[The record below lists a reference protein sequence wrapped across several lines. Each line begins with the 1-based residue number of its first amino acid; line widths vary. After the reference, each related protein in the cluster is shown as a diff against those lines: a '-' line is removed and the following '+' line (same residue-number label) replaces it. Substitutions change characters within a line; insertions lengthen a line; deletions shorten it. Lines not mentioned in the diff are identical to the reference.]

1 VSSLPRDI
9 HLDSL
14 RVVCDHAD
22 RCAGCPL
29 IDLPYGTQLSAKRG
43 RVVEAM
49 IGYPALELAYVQATL
64 PADPITSYRTR
75 AKLVVAQREEGPG
88 VLVGLYGSGGGHVV
102 IDTPSCR
109 VVSKA
114 ITEVVAMVREMSQDP
129 RFIFGR
135 VTPIVPG
142 RAAQTIVRAL
152 DVRETRGTGGTG
164 GDEDAH
170 ALVTFVA
177 LRDDVRTPEL
187 IEEFRASARE
197 LRARLPR
204 VLGVA
209 LNLREGESPQIL
221 GSEVMHLDGDTTAID
236 RIGNVSH
243 IATFGAFV
251 QAHRGQAR
259 RVHDMLIEKL
269 AIGSGRRILDLYGG
283 SGAIG
288 LALAARGAD
297 VHLVESFAP
306 AAKFATEGARALPKT
321 AGHLE
326 ATAGEV
332 SEVLMRLVRQAQAQN
347 KEQAPPPSQSQSP
360 PTLPMGSGSGYSSST
375 MRAVLPTGAAG
386 YDAVVLNPP
395 RRGVAPLVREQIAQL
410 RPRVIGYV
418 SCDPETLARDLDH
431 FVRLGYAPTTLQPLD
446 MIPLTEEVETVAIL
460 EVAPTPLP
468 RVAYSDDEVVIV
480 EKPAHEPTTPQG
492 EYAGSLLQR
501 VRRLPGAENAVPV
514 HRLDVGTSGLVIFAR
529 KAAFVTAWAEALGAP
544 TGRKI
549 YLAAA
554 RGRTP
559 SKGAITRD
567 LRDEGRLLPAR
578 TRYRWLGGAGGHS
591 VLRVIPEQGRT
602 HQIRRHLAAI
612 GHPVLGDERYG
623 HAPTNRFFEE
633 KHGLDR
639 TFLHC
644 VRLELTHPRT
654 GVRLLVETPL
664 PGDLRLSLM
673 RCGGPNVLKF
683 LEGKAA
689 LGGDQPSTLPPPPPG
704 SQYPSS
710 SQLPISSR
718 TDGGPQSSSR
728 DSAPGSVSR
737 LSLDSER
744 TSLGDAPDVDR
755 SPMSIRPPITSTD
768 DD

>member
-1 VSSLPRDI
+1 MSPTSHEP
-9 HLDSL
+9 L
-14 RVVCDHAD
+14 RVLCEHAD

-29 IDLPYGTQLSAKRG
+29 IDLPYDTQLSAKRA

-49 IGYPALELAYVQATL
+49 SGYHALETSYVQATV
-64 PADPITSYRTR
+64 AAEPITAYRTR
-75 AKLVVAQREEGPG
+75 AKLVVAPRDDLQGI
-88 VLVGLYGSGGGHVV
+88 LIGLYGSGGGHVV
-102 IDTPSCR
+102 IDTPKCR
-109 VVSKA
+109 VVSPA
-114 ITEVVAMVREMSQDP
+114 ISEVVAAVRVLAAEPGSILGRFTVATTTPP
-129 RFIFGR
+129 RP
-135 VTPIVPG
+135 V
-142 RAAQTIVRAL
+142 QTFVRAL
-152 DVRETRGTGGTG
+152 DVRETRSVD
-164 GDEDAH
+164 GDPSRAR
-170 ALVTFVA
+170 ALVTFVG
-177 LRDDVRTPEL
+177 LRDDVRTPDL
-187 IEEFRASARE
+187 LEEFRAAARE
-197 LRARLPR
+197 LRKRVPR
-204 VLGVA
+204 IVGVA
-209 LNLREGESPQIL
+209 LNLRDGESPQVL
-221 GSEVMHLDGDTTAID
+221 GSEVIHLDGEATSVDF
-236 RIGNVSH
+236 IGGVGH

-259 RVHDMLIEKL
+259 RVHELLADKL
-269 AIGSGRRILDLYGG
+269 GVLRGKRILDLYGG

-288 LALAARGAD
+288 LALAQRGAD

-306 AAKFATEGARALPKT
+306 AAKFATEGARALS
-321 AGHLE
+321 AGAGELE

-332 SEVLMRLVRQAQAQN
+332 SEVLTRLARAS
-347 KEQAPPPSQSQSP
+347 APPPP
-360 PTLPMGSGSGYSSST
+360 PPSSST
-375 MRAVLPTGAAG
+375 GRSSQPYIDLRSLPPGP
-386 YDAVVLNPP
+386 YDAIVLNPP
-395 RRGVAPLVREQIAQL
+395 RRGVAPLVREQITQL

-431 FVRLGYAPTTLQPLD
+431 FARLGYTPSLLQPLD
-446 MIPLTEEVETVAIL
+446 MIPLTEEVETLAIL
-460 EVAPTPLP
+460 EPSGTPLP
-468 RVAYSDDEVVIV
+468 RVAYQDDEVIIV
-480 EKPAHEPTTPQG
+480 EKPPHEPTTPQG
-492 EYAGSLLQR
+492 EYAGSLLSR
-501 VRRLPGAENAVPV
+501 VRRLPNCDSAVPV

-529 KAAFVTAWAEALGAP
+529 KAALVTAWAEALASA

-654 GVRLLVETPL
+654 GVRLVVETPL
-664 PGDLRLSLM
+664 PGDLRLSLS

-689 LGGDQPSTLPPPPPG
+689 LGGDQPSTLPPPPPNS

-710 SQLPISSR
+710 SRMELPASSR
-718 TDGGPQSSSR
+718 ESSPSMPR
-728 DSAPGSVSR
+728 I
-737 LSLDSER
+737 SLESER
-744 TSLGDAPDVDR
+744 MSLEPPDVDR
-755 SPMSIRPPITSTD
+755 SPMSIRPPITSAD

>member
-1 VSSLPRDI
+1 M
-9 HLDSL
+9 

-49 IGYPALELAYVQATL
+49 IGYPALELAYVQPTL

-88 VLVGLYGSGGGHVV
+88 VLIGLYGSGGGHVV

-109 VVSKA
+109 VVSPI
-114 ITEVVAMVREMSQDP
+114 ITEVVATVRAMSQDE

-135 VTPIVPG
+135 LTPIIPG

-152 DVRETRGTGGTG
+152 DVRETRGGGPA
-164 GDEDAH
+164 ESDAR

-187 IEEFRASARE
+187 IEEFRASAKE
-197 LRARLPR
+197 LRARVPR

-221 GSEVMHLDGDTTAID
+221 GSEVMHLDGDTTAPD
-236 RIGNVSH
+236 RIGDVSH

-259 RVHDMLIEKL
+259 RVHDMLIDKL
-269 AIGSGRRILDLYGG
+269 AVTSGKRVLDLYGG

-288 LALAARGAD
+288 LALAARGAG

-306 AAKFATEGARALPKT
+306 AARFATEGARALGSG
-321 AGHLE
+321 AGELE

-332 SEVLMRLVRQAQAQN
+332 SEVLMRLVRQAQSNHQ
-347 KEQAPPPSQSQSP
+347 PPPSQA
-360 PTLPMGSGSGYSSST
+360 PTTQPMGSQFPSSV
-375 MRAVLPTGAAG
+375 MRVAIPTGGAG

-410 RPRVIGYV
+410 KPRVIGYV

-446 MIPLTEEVETVAIL
+446 MIPLTEEVETVAVL
-460 EVAPTPLP
+460 EAAATPLP
-468 RVAYSDDEVVIV
+468 RVAYSDDEVIIV

-501 VRRLPGAENAVPV
+501 VRRLPGAETAVPV

-529 KAAFVTAWAEALGAP
+529 KAAYVAIWAEALGAA

-602 HQIRRHLAAI
+602 H
-612 GHPVLGDERYG
+612 
-623 HAPTNRFFEE
+623 
-633 KHGLDR
+633 
-639 TFLHC
+639 
-644 VRLELTHPRT
+644 
-654 GVRLLVETPL
+654 
-664 PGDLRLSLM
+664 
-673 RCGGPNVLKF
+673 
-683 LEGKAA
+683 
-689 LGGDQPSTLPPPPPG
+689 
-704 SQYPSS
+704 
-710 SQLPISSR
+710 
-718 TDGGPQSSSR
+718 
-728 DSAPGSVSR
+728 
-737 LSLDSER
+737 
-744 TSLGDAPDVDR
+744 
-755 SPMSIRPPITSTD
+755 
-768 DD
+768 

>member
-1 VSSLPRDI
+1 MPSSSRESSN
-9 HLDSL
+9 LDSL

-49 IGYPALELAYVQATL
+49 IGYPALELAYVQPTVA
-64 PADPITSYRTR
+64 ADPITAYRTR
-75 AKLVVAQREEGPG
+75 AKLVVAQREDGPG
-88 VLVGLYGSGGGHVV
+88 VLIGLYGSGGGHVV

-109 VVSKA
+109 VVSPV
-114 ITEVVAMVREMSQDP
+114 ITEVVAAVRALSQDP
-129 RFIFGR
+129 RFVLGR
-135 VTPIVPG
+135 VTATLPG

-152 DVRETRGTGGTG
+152 DVRETRGDG
-164 GDEDAH
+164 GDPTKAR

-187 IEEFRASARE
+187 VEEFRVAARE
-197 LRARLPR
+197 LRARVPA

-221 GSEVMHLDGDTTAID
+221 GSEVMHLDGETTAVD
-236 RIGNVSH
+236 RIGEIGH
-243 IATFGAFV
+243 IATYGAFV

-259 RVHDMLIEKL
+259 RVHDLLIDKL
-269 AIGSGRRILDLYGG
+269 GVAAGRRVLDLYGG

-288 LALAARGAD
+288 LALAARGAH

-306 AAKFATEGARALPKT
+306 AARFATEGARALA
-321 AGHLE
+321 AGSGALE

-332 SEVLMRLVRQAQAQN
+332 SEVLVRLVR
-347 KEQAPPPSQSQSP
+347 KEQAPVPSAPSAPNTQPQGQAP
-360 PTLPMGSGSGYSSST
+360 PTLPMGSFSSST
-375 MRAVLPTGAAG
+375 FKVAPETGSGG

-395 RRGVAPLVREQIAQL
+395 RRGVAPLVREQISQL
-410 RPRVIGYV
+410 RPRLIGYV

-460 EVAPTPLP
+460 EAAATPLP

-529 KAAFVTAWAEALGAP
+529 KAAYVTSWAEALAAQ

-654 GVRLLVETPL
+654 GVRLIVETPL
-664 PGDLRLSLM
+664 PGDLRLSLL

-689 LGGDQPSTLPPPPPG
+689 LGGDHPSTLPPPPPG

-710 SQLPISSR
+710 SQLPVSSH
-718 TDGGPQSSSR
+718 TDGGPGSSR
-728 DSAPGSVSR
+728 DSVPSSVGR
-737 LSLDSER
+737 ISLDSER
-744 TSLGDAPDVDR
+744 MSLGGDAPDVDR

>member
-1 VSSLPRDI
+1 VASPSRDSSSV
-9 HLDSL
+9 DSL

-49 IGYPALELAYVQATL
+49 IGYPALELAYVQPTL
-64 PADPITSYRTR
+64 PAEPITAYRTR
-75 AKLVVAQREEGPG
+75 AKLVVAQRDEGPG
-88 VLVGLYGSGGGHVV
+88 VIVGLYGSGGGHVV

-109 VVSKA
+109 VVSPA
-114 ITEVVAMVREMSQDP
+114 ITEVVAMVRAMSEDP
-129 RFIFGR
+129 RYIFGR
-135 VTPIVPG
+135 LTPIVPG

-152 DVRETRGTGGTG
+152 DVRETRSNGAT
-164 GDEDAH
+164 ESDAG

-187 IEEFRASARE
+187 LEEFRASARE

-204 VLGVA
+204 VIGVA

-221 GSEVMHLDGDTTAID
+221 GNEVMHLDGETTALD
-236 RIGNVSH
+236 RIGSVSH

-259 RVHDMLIEKL
+259 RVHDMLTDKL
-269 AIGSGRRILDLYGG
+269 GVGSGKRILDLYGG

-288 LALAARGAD
+288 LALATRGAD

-306 AAKFATEGARALPKT
+306 AAKFATEGARALA
-321 AGHLE
+321 AGAGKLE

-332 SEVLMRLVRQAQAQN
+332 SEVLMRLVRQAQANQ
-347 KEQAPPPSQSQSP
+347 PPPSQA
-360 PTLPMGSGSGYSSST
+360 PTTMPMGSSAPSST
-375 MRAVLPTGAAG
+375 MRVSLPTGGAG

-395 RRGVAPLVREQIAQL
+395 RRGVAPLVREQISQL

-460 EVAPTPLP
+460 EAAPTPLP
-468 RVAYSDDEVVIV
+468 RVAYSDDEVIIV

-501 VRRLPGAENAVPV
+501 VRRLPGADSAVPV

-529 KAAFVTAWAEALGAP
+529 KAAFVTAWAEALGAT

-664 PGDLRLSLM
+664 PGDLRLSLL

-689 LGGDQPSTLPPPPPG
+689 LGGDHPSTLPPPPPG

-718 TDGGPQSSSR
+718 TDGSPASSSR
-728 DSAPGSVSR
+728 DSGPASVGR

-744 TSLGDAPDVDR
+744 MSLGDAPDVDR

>member
-1 VSSLPRDI
+1 MSNS
-9 HLDSL
+9 LDSQ
-14 RVVCDHAD
+14 RVLCEHAD

-29 IDLPYGTQLSAKRG
+29 IELPYDAQLIHKRT
-43 RVVEAM
+43 RVAEA
-49 IGYPALELAYVQATL
+49 IESYPALQLSVVH
-64 PADPITSYRTR
+64 PALGADAITGYRTR
-75 AKLVVAQREEGPG
+75 AKLVVAQREDAGG
-88 VLVGLYGSGGGHVV
+88 VIVGLYGSGGGHIV
-102 IDTPSCR
+102 IDTPKCR
-109 VVSKA
+109 VVSPI
-114 ITEVVAMVREMSQDP
+114 ITEVVAAVREMSTDQ
-129 RFIFGR
+129 RWVFGR
-135 VTPIVPG
+135 MAAMLPG
-142 RAAQTIVRAL
+142 RAAMTIIRAL
-152 DVRETRGTGGTG
+152 DVRETRGQDGEQPG
-164 GDEDAH
+164 AH
-170 ALVTFVA
+170 ALVTLVA
-177 LRDDVRTPEL
+177 LRDDVKTPEL
-187 IEEFRASARE
+187 MDELRASARE
-197 LRARLPR
+197 LRARVPR
-204 VLGVA
+204 ISGVA
-209 LNLREGESPQIL
+209 LNLREGESPQVL
-221 GSEVMHLDGDTTAID
+221 GSEVVHLDGDTVATD
-236 RIGNVSH
+236 HIGG
-243 IATFGAFV
+243 IAHVATYGAFV

-259 RVHDMLIEKL
+259 RVHDLLGDRLGVKK
-269 AIGSGRRILDLYGG
+269 GTKILDLYGG

-288 LALAARGAD
+288 LSLARRGAD
-297 VHLVESFAP
+297 VQLVESFAP
-306 AAKFATEGARALPKT
+306 AAKLATEGARVLGGIGT
-321 AGHLE
+321 LE
-326 ATAGEV
+326 ATPGEV
-332 SEVLMRLVRQAQAQN
+332 SDVLSRLLRAAQMS
-347 KEQAPPPSQSQSP
+347 QAPATQ
-360 PTLPMGSGSGYSSST
+360 PMGSL
-375 MRAVLPTGAAG
+375 AQAG
-386 YDAVVLNPP
+386 NSVSAPKGPSIFDAIVLNPP

-410 RPRVIGYV
+410 RPSAIGYV

-431 FVRLGYAPTTLQPLD
+431 FVRLGYAPAALQPLD

-460 EVAPTPLP
+460 EPSATPLP

-492 EYAGSLLQR
+492 EYAGSLLAR
-501 VRRLPGAENAVPV
+501 VRKLPGAENAVPV

-529 KAAFVTAWAEALGAP
+529 KASYVAVWAEALGGV

-567 LRDEGRLLPAR
+567 LRDEGRLLAAR

-654 GVRLLVETPL
+654 GVRLVVETPL
-664 PGDLRLSLM
+664 PGDLRLSLA

-689 LGGDQPSTLPPPPPG
+689 LGGEAPSTLPPATG
-704 SQYPSS
+704 QGQASSQYPSS
-710 SQLPISSR
+710 SKTEAAPL
-718 TDGGPQSSSR
+718 SR
-728 DSAPGSVSR
+728 DYPSSARMPVGES
-737 LSLDSER
+737 
-744 TSLGDAPDVDR
+744 TGGDTPDVDF
-755 SPMSIRPPITSTD
+755 SPMSIRTPITSAD